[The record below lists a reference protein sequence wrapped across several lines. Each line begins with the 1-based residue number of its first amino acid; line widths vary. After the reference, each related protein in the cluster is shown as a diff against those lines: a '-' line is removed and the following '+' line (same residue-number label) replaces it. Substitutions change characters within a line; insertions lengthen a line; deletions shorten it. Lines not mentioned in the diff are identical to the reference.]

1 MPGVEGVPLPGG
13 KLPLTGAREGLL
25 ALAAGARHIPGRWQV
40 PPMRKLRKIG
50 AVDPNG
56 NAVTIPRLPPA
67 AGCMQATCAC
77 KPHTNHAL
85 GHEHEHQ
92 PPHVRPYEP
101 APDKPYDLMQA
112 ICICDWSR
120 IMCTSRM
127 FGISLG
133 RNARGPTDG
142 PRRISLLEPAWPGDP
157 YPRTGRPGVTPGVL
171 RNSGLQCPERGTGR
185 ASG

>member
-1 MPGVEGVPLPGG
+1 LPEIGAIRPRSRA
-13 KLPLTGAREGLL
+13 LPSCKPQANGNEVAACSAIRSTGAAHDGNKHR
-25 ALAAGARHIPGRWQV
+25 ACRPPPGAYEAI
-40 PPMRKLRKIG
+40 
-50 AVDPNG
+50 
-56 NAVTIPRLPPA
+56 
-67 AGCMQATCAC
+67 CAC
-77 KPHTNHAL
+77 KTHTNHAL